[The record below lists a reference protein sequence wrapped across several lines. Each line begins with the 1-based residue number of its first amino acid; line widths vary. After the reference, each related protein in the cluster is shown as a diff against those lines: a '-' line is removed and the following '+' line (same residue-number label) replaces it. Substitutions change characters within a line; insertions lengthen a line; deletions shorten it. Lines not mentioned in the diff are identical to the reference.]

1 MKLKIEPIQIGVA
14 GEYLAAGELSLR
26 GWVSS
31 ITLRNSRGIDI
42 IASNPEGTKSISIQ
56 VKTNSDGANK
66 WILTKK
72 AEEYFSANHIY
83 IFVAIKGLGER
94 PEYRIVPS
102 ERVARQIKEGHQ
114 NWLQGKKSNGQP
126 RKDSKIRN
134 YHDFEDEYLEAW
146 DIIGK
151 LLTA

>member
-56 VKTNSDGANK
+56 VKANSDGANK

-72 AEEYFSANHIY
+72 AEEYFSANHVY

-102 ERVARQIKEGHQ
+102 EQVARQIKERHQ
-114 NWLQGKKSNGQP
+114 SWMQGTKSSGAP
-126 RKDSKIRN
+126 RKDSNIRN
-134 YHDFEDEYLEAW
+134 YHDFEDQHLEAW
-146 DIIGK
+146 DIIEK

>member
-1 MKLKIEPIQIGVA
+1 MCSQRKI
-14 GEYLAAGELSLR
+14 
-26 GWVSS
+26 
-31 ITLRNSRGIDI
+31 
-42 IASNPEGTKSISIQ
+42 
-56 VKTNSDGANK
+56 K

-72 AEEYFSANHIY
+72 AEEYFSANHVY
-83 IFVAIKGLGER
+83 IFAAIKGLGER

-126 RKDSKIRN
+126 RKDSNIRN

-146 DIIGK
+146 EIIEK

>member
-1 MKLKIEPIQIGVA
+1 M
-14 GEYLAAGELSLR
+14 
-26 GWVSS
+26 
-31 ITLRNSRGIDI
+31 
-42 IASNPEGTKSISIQ
+42 
-56 VKTNSDGANK
+56 KTNSDGANK

-72 AEEYFSANHIY
+72 AEEYISANHVY
-83 IFVAIKGLGER
+83 IFAAIKGLGER

-126 RKDSKIRN
+126 RKDSNIMN

-146 DIIGK
+146 EIIEK
-151 LLTA
+151 LLTAWLQINKLVNGL